1 MEANPKKKNYKN
13 NTNYKDKEKLK
24 DNPTSNKDKEKQ
36 KVDSTSIQPLS
47 KARWSRLKIQTG
59 ASISQTRRL
68 PGESLKHIVASSFLS
83 PFYQTHLYVCH
94 FFIRCIFMCV
104 ILYQMKVSIM
114 SNLQKWN
121 HTYYPFLLWSELNVQ
136 HAISA
141 ITCTATCNICA
152 VSESIHLAQ

>member
-1 MEANPKKKNYKN
+1 MEANPNKKKRHKKYKQQRHRQI
-13 NTNYKDKEKLK
+13 E
-24 DNPTSNKDKEKQ
+24 
-36 KVDSTSIQPLS
+36 IQSHIHQRQRKIKSRFHMIHPVS

-68 PGESLKHIVASSFLS
+68 PRESFKHIVASSFLS
-83 PFYQTHLYVCH
+83 PFCQTHLYLCH